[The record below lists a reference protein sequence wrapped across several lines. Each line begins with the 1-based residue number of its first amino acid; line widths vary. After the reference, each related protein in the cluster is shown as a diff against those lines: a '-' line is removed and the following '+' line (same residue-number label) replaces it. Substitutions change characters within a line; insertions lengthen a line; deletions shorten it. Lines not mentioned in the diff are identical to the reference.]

1 MDGDLALW
9 YARSRLSTN
18 DFERGLRQQRILQA
32 IFSQSLDTNLLA
44 ELPDLWQAYQHNIE
58 TDMGLPLLLEL
69 AAIAPTIA
77 ENGIRHL
84 TLPLA
89 ALQGWREPATGGAVQ
104 LLQWETAEPTLNQL
118 MQPPALNRA
127 ANTALTVAVVTKD
140 EILYRQ
146 TADNLTWYGFVPK
159 YEPTDVSKAKTEIV
173 YYGRNRKG
181 SYDWLLSWLF
191 HQETADII
199 TTIDETSDVAY
210 RVWLGEDNNPCL
222 SYLQA
227 PSADSGE

>member
-1 MDGDLALW
+1 
-9 YARSRLSTN
+9 
-18 DFERGLRQQRILQA
+18 
-32 IFSQSLDTNLLA
+32 
-44 ELPDLWQAYQHNIE
+44 
-58 TDMGLPLLLEL
+58 
-69 AAIAPTIA
+69 
-77 ENGIRHL
+77 
-84 TLPLA
+84 
-89 ALQGWREPATGGAVQ
+89 
-104 LLQWETAEPTLNQL
+104 
-118 MQPPALNRA
+118 
-127 ANTALTVAVVTKD
+127 
-140 EILYRQ
+140 
-146 TADNLTWYGFVPK
+146 VPK
-159 YEPTDVSKAKTEIV
+159 YEPTDVSKAKPEIV